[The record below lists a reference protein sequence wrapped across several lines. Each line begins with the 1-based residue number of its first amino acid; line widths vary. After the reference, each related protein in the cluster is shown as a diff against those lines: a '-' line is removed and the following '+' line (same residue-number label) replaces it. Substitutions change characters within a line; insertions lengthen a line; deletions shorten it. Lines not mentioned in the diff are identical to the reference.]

1 MSWLESLF
9 VIFIDV
15 REFVTFRIGGV
26 AGGIALGIDLTARLT
41 RGARAGGAT
50 L

>member
-1 MSWLESLF
+1 MSCLESLF

-15 REFVTFRIGGV
+15 REFVTIRIGGV

-41 RGARAGGAT
+41 RGVRAGGAT